1 MREACLIVKKHLN
14 DGSKAQKSKEVVRHT
29 HTCNVV

>member
-1 MREACLIVKKHLN
+1 MREACLIVKKYLN

-29 HTCNVV
+29 RAFNVA